1 MIEKLIIGKIY
12 QKSVD
17 ELYTFNTKPN
27 FFNYNDIKLRCSI
40 MLVGQR
46 IKSLRLENDITQYEL
61 GKELSVSK
69 TTISH
74 YENDTRMPP
83 LETLIQIADY
93 FQVDLDYILGIES
106 TGYSLKRSVK
116 MSDEEIEFILE
127 LRRIMTYKKIISNP
141 KKYARVIENKIS

>member
-1 MIEKLIIGKIY
+1 
-12 QKSVD
+12 
-17 ELYTFNTKPN
+17 
-27 FFNYNDIKLRCSI
+27 